1 MKKNRSK
8 LTAILLAAVSCAF
21 LVLSGCAPRLVS
33 EAKAKEA
40 GLAFI
45 NHVFDVNETEAVV
58 TYQELAGA
66 TFVEGDYQVT
76 GKEQPIAIYVVAAG
90 KQADGDYLYYAH
102 VNAETGVA
110 YAAFRNTVF
119 ALALTPAEQKTLDEA
134 RKIGNDRNSV
144 YNEILSD
151 CEHAAQEWIAVKFD
165 LQAGILG
172 FLEGGGAL
180 ERAGANANFYIVIRD
195 GTIYH
200 VTFAWPQLTVIDVTL
215 LNQTRT
221 MEELP

>member
-1 MKKNRSK
+1 MKRKIV
-8 LTAILLAAVSCAF
+8 ILLVLILCVSLF
-21 LVLSGCAPRLVS
+21 LTGGKPKLISED
-33 EAKAKEA
+33 EAKSA

-45 NHVFDVNETEAVV
+45 NHVFDVNETVAVV
-58 TYQELAGA
+58 TYQELKGA

-76 GKEQPIAIYVVAAG
+76 GKEQPISIYVVATG

-119 ALALTPAEQKTLDEA
+119 EPALTPAEQKALDEA
-134 RKIGNDRNSV
+134 RKSGNDKRVV
-144 YNEILSD
+144 YDEILSD
-151 CEHAAQEWIAVKFD
+151 CENSARKWIAEKFD

-172 FLEGGGAL
+172 FVEGGGAL

-200 VTFAWPQLTVIDVTL
+200 VTFAWPQLTLIDVTV
-215 LNQTRT
+215 LNQTRP
-221 MEELP
+221 MEDMW

>member
-1 MKKNRSK
+1 MKKRVIATFICISC
-8 LTAILLAAVSCAF
+8 LFLL
-21 LVLSGCAPRLVS
+21 LSGSSPKLIS
-33 EAKAKEA
+33 EAEAKKA

-45 NHVFDVNETEAVV
+45 NHVFDVSEKEAVV
-58 TYQELAGA
+58 TYQELTGA
-66 TFVEGDYQVT
+66 TFVDGDYQVT
-76 GKEQPIAIYVVAAG
+76 GKEQPISIYIVATG
-90 KQADGDYLYYAH
+90 KQADGEYLYYSH

-119 ALALTPAEQKTLDEA
+119 APALTPAEQKAVDEA
-134 RKIGNDRNSV
+134 RKIGNDRNAV

-151 CEHAAQEWIAVKFD
+151 CEHAAQKWIADKFD

-172 FLEGGGAL
+172 FVEGGGAL

-200 VTFAWPQLTVIDVTL
+200 VTFAWPQLTVIDVTV
-215 LNQTRT
+215 LNQTRP